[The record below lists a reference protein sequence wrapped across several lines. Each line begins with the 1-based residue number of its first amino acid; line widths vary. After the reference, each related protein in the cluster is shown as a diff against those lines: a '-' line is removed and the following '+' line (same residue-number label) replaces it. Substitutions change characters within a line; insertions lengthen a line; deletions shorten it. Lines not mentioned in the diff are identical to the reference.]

1 MRYLPH
7 TEASRQAM
15 LEAIGVHHIKDLF
28 AGVPEG
34 LFDAPLDTPSDP
46 KPEWQVL
53 RELAAL
59 AAQNRTAQ
67 SGPFFLGAGVYHHHV
82 PASVDAIIGRGEFLT
97 SYTPYQPE
105 ISQGTLQYLFEFQTQ
120 VARITGMDVS
130 NASLY
135 DGSTALVEAVLMA
148 ARVTKRKKVL
158 IAETLHPHYAETL
171 ETYRPLAG
179 LTIHNDDVASLEQA
193 LSEDVACVVLSY
205 PDFLGHVRDY
215 RALAEACHARGILV
229 VAVVTEILALG
240 ALMPPGEWG
249 ADIVAAE
256 GQSLGNAMNFGGPHL
271 GLLACRETFLRQIP
285 GRLCG
290 ETVDTQGRRS
300 FVLTLS
306 TREQHI
312 RRDKA
317 TSNICTNSGLCALA
331 FCVHLAL
338 LGQDGYQNLAILNH
352 RRAVWAA
359 ERLSALSGVTLLT
372 PTFFN
377 EFTLRLPHTAH
388 DVLVYLH
395 DRGMIGGLD
404 LGRFRPEWSHDVL
417 IAVTELCDDAA
428 IDALV
433 EGVAAYLHD
442 GRS

>member
-7 TEASRQAM
+7 TEASRAAM
-15 LEAIGVHHIKDLF
+15 LKTIGAGSIKDLF
-28 AGVPEG
+28 AGVRDD

-46 KPEWQVL
+46 MPEWQVL
-53 RELAAL
+53 GDLSVL

-82 PASVDAIIGRGEFLT
+82 PATVDAMIGRGEFLT

-120 VARITGMDVS
+120 VAEITGMDVA

-135 DGSTALVEAVLMA
+135 DGSTSLVEAVLMA
-148 ARVTKRKKVL
+148 ARFTKRKHVL

-179 LTIHNDDVASLEQA
+179 LTIEFGNHDALEKA
-193 LSEDVACVVLSY
+193 LSEDIACVVVSY
-205 PDFLGHVRDY
+205 PDFLGNVRDY
-215 RALAEACHARGILV
+215 RSLAEACHARGIVV
-229 VAVVTEILALG
+229 VALVTEILALG
-240 ALMPPGEWG
+240 ALMSPGEWG

-271 GLLACRETFLRQIP
+271 GLLACREKFLRQMP

-290 ETVDTQGRRS
+290 ETIDAEGRRS

-331 FCVHLAL
+331 FCVHLSL
-338 LGQDGYQNLAILNH
+338 LGQEGYQKLAILNH

-359 ERLSALSGVTLLT
+359 ERLSALSGITVLT

-377 EFTLRLPHTAH
+377 EFTLRLPHLAH
-388 DVLVYLH
+388 DMLAYLH
-395 DRGMIGGLD
+395 DRGIIGGLD
-404 LGRFRPEWSHDVL
+404 LGRFRPEWQHDVL

-428 IDALV
+428 VNALV
-433 EGVAAYLHD
+433 EGMAAYLA
-442 GRS
+442 RPK

>member
-7 TEASRQAM
+7 TEASRAAM
-15 LEAIGVHHIKDLF
+15 LKTIGAGSIKDLF
-28 AGVPEG
+28 AGVPEA
-34 LFDAPLDTPSDP
+34 LFDAPLKVPSDP
-46 KPEWQVL
+46 MPEWEVL
-53 RELAAL
+53 RDLSAL
-59 AAQNRTAQ
+59 AVQNRTAQ
-67 SGPFFLGAGVYHHHV
+67 SGPFFLGAGVYHHHI
-82 PASVDAIIGRGEFLT
+82 PASVDAMIGRGEFLT

-120 VARITGMDVS
+120 VAEITGMDVA

-135 DGSTALVEAVLMA
+135 DGSTSLVEAVLMA
-148 ARVTKRKKVL
+148 ARFTKRKHVL

-179 LTIHNDDVASLEQA
+179 LTIEFGTHDALEKA
-193 LSEDVACVVLSY
+193 LSDDIACVVVSY
-205 PDFLGHVRDY
+205 PDFLGNVRDY
-215 RALAEACHARGILV
+215 RSLAEACHARGIVV
-229 VAVVTEILALG
+229 VALVTEILALG
-240 ALMPPGEWG
+240 ALMSPGEWG

-271 GLLACRETFLRQIP
+271 GLLACREKFLRQMP

-290 ETVDTQGRRS
+290 ETVDVEGRRS

-338 LGQDGYQNLAILNH
+338 LGQEGYQNLAILNH

-359 ERLSALSGVTLLT
+359 ERLSALSGIQLLT

-377 EFTLRLPHTAH
+377 EFTVRLPYPAH
-388 DVLVYLH
+388 DMLAYLY
-395 DRGMIGGLD
+395 DRGIIGGLD
-404 LGRFRPEWSHDVL
+404 LGRFRPEWQHDVL

-433 EGVAAYLHD
+433 EGVAAYLAHPK
-442 GRS
+442 

>member
-1 MRYLPH
+1 
-7 TEASRQAM
+7 M
-15 LEAIGVHHIKDLF
+15 LKTIGAGSIKDLF
-28 AGVPEG
+28 AGVPEV
-34 LFDAPLDTPSDP
+34 LFDVPLNVPSDP
-46 KPEWQVL
+46 MPEWEVL
-53 RELAAL
+53 RDLSAL
-59 AAQNRTAQ
+59 AVQNRTAQ
-67 SGPFFLGAGVYHHHV
+67 SGPFFLGAGVYHHHI
-82 PASVDAIIGRGEFLT
+82 PASVDAMIGRGEFLT

-120 VARITGMDVS
+120 VAEITGMDVA

-135 DGSTALVEAVLMA
+135 DGSTSLVEAVLMA
-148 ARVTKRKKVL
+148 ARFTKRKHVL

-179 LTIHNDDVASLEQA
+179 LTIEFGNHDALEKA
-193 LSEDVACVVLSY
+193 LSDDIACVVVSY
-205 PDFLGHVRDY
+205 PDFLGNVRDY
-215 RALAEACHARGILV
+215 RSLAEACHARGIVV
-229 VAVVTEILALG
+229 VALVTEILALG
-240 ALMPPGEWG
+240 ALMSPGEWG

-271 GLLACRETFLRQIP
+271 GLLACREKFLRQMP

-290 ETVDTQGRRS
+290 ETVDVEGRRS

-338 LGQDGYQNLAILNH
+338 LGQEGYQNLAILNH

-359 ERLSALSGVTLLT
+359 ERLSALSGITLLT

-377 EFTLRLPHTAH
+377 EFTLRLPHLAH
-388 DVLVYLH
+388 DMLAYLH
-395 DRGMIGGLD
+395 DRGIIGGLD
-404 LGRFRPEWSHDVL
+404 LGRFRPEWQHDVL

-433 EGVAAYLHD
+433 EGVSAYLAHPK
-442 GRS
+442 